1 MSNRLTYTHDDFS
14 SAENLALKDLDH
26 NIKSLKNVMDKK
38 IQAWWDI
45 ATLEQYV
52 KNKMTPR
59 HLCWD
64 IGPND
69 GIEDSDL
76 DIQWYNF

>member
-1 MSNRLTYTHDDFS
+1 
-14 SAENLALKDLDH
+14 
-26 NIKSLKNVMDKK
+26 MDKK